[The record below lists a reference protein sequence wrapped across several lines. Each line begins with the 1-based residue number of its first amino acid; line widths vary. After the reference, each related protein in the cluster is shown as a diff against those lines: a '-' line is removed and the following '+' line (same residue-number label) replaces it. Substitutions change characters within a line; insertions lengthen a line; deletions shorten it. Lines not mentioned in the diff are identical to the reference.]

1 MAAARKV
8 SKARWAKKA
17 WEKAMDAQF
26 EEIAKKHGK
35 EAAEGANY
43 GWGDASGGERV
54 SVATKVY
61 LSGGAKVLQTEAT
74 FPSDDLSHSWQDY

>member
-1 MAAARKV
+1 MSAKRQTKAAWQKATWQKAV
-8 SKARWAKKA
+8 EAQSK
-17 WEKAMDAQF
+17 
-26 EEIAKKHGK
+26 EIARKHGK